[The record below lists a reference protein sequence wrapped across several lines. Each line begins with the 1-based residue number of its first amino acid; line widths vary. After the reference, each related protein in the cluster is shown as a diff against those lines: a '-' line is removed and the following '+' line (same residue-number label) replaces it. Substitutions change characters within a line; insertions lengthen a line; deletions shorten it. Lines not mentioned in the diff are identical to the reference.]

1 MSSQVKKQ
9 SMSCGLRRACGHVAG
24 APLTAQSEKVVLFG
38 KSGSRKFA
46 CLDLYS
52 FSTNFS
58 IWKLWIQVK
67 YFTSPGISVQCLDPL
82 YPKSACWDSL
92 ESMDPLIVIWI
103 VK

>member
-1 MSSQVKKQ
+1 MYTNLYLISTFNVRNDK
-9 SMSCGLRRACGHVAG
+9 
-24 APLTAQSEKVVLFG
+24 LTAYLALFG

-82 YPKSACWDSL
+82 YPKSA
-92 ESMDPLIVIWI
+92 
-103 VK
+103 

>member
-1 MSSQVKKQ
+1 MPGPTTFKIVPPA
-9 SMSCGLRRACGHVAG
+9 LIYTLEILA
-24 APLTAQSEKVVLFG
+24 LFG